1 MIGKQIVFVTNN
13 STKSRR
19 AYKKKLDD
27 LGIPAEVD
35 EIFCSAYS
43 SAVYIKRVVKL
54 PADKKVYVI
63 GESGIE
69 EELRNEGVQY
79 FGGTD
84 PEERIQMQEEDYTN
98 FVPDPEV
105 SCHEFF
111 A

>member
-1 MIGKQIVFVTNN
+1 M
-13 STKSRR
+13 
-19 AYKKKLDD
+19 
-27 LGIPAEVD
+27 
-35 EIFCSAYS
+35 
-43 SAVYIKRVVKL
+43 VKL
-54 PADKKVYVI
+54 PSDKKVYVI

-105 SCHEFF
+105 NHRYFF
-111 A
+111 AGGFQA